1 MSEQARARL
10 SVELGTL
17 KPEWEAWC
25 AHRGV
30 TPSEGLRQF
39 AAKAI
44 ESCTDRPDT
53 RPSLLVRDGPG
64 IRIGIG
70 LTHTEHAYVRAAA
83 YVSGFTAN
91 RWIVAL
97 IRAHFTNEP
106 QLGNREL
113 ALLAQSNQQLAT
125 IRKLL
130 GELLRRQD
138 ASPSRDTLSWE
149 HTRVAIDAHLRTVA
163 RLLRSNLD
171 RWSR

>member
-1 MSEQARARL
+1 MNAPRARL
-10 SVELGTL
+10 SVELGPL
-17 KPEWEAWC
+17 KAEWETWC
-25 AHRGV
+25 AQRGV

-44 ESCTDRPDT
+44 ERAADRPDT
-53 RPSLLVRDGPG
+53 RASFPPRDGPC

-70 LTHTEHAYVRAAA
+70 LTRTEHECVRAAA

-97 IRAHFTNEP
+97 IRAYLTGEP

-113 ALLAQSNQQLAT
+113 ALLAESNQQLAV

-130 GELLRRQD
+130 GELVRSSD
-138 ASPSRDTLSWE
+138 TSPSRQGPAWEDT
-149 HTRVAIDAHLRTVA
+149 RAAIDAHLRVA
-163 RLLRSNLD
+163 AKLVRSNLD